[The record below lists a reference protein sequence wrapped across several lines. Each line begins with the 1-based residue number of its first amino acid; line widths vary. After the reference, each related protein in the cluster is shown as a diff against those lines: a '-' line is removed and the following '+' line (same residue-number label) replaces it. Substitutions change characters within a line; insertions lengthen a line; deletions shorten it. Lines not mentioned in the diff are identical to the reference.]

1 MPLEYRKLKPY
12 ESRIYREIRLES
24 LKKFPEAFE
33 ADYQDALRTEK
44 LRFEIDI
51 ENQETDRFIIGAFY
65 GNELIGICGFVK
77 DEGGRGNIFQ
87 MYVKEEYQGRNIGM
101 ELLRAVIN
109 DADTKEIILEV
120 KPDNLS
126 AFHLYQKAG
135 FKETECHPGSTGIR
149 MQYTK

>member
-1 MPLEYRKLKPY
+1 MPLEYRKLKSY
-12 ESRIYREIRLES
+12 ESGIYREIRLES

-51 ENQETDRFIIGAFY
+51 ENQETDRFMTGAFY
-65 GNELIGICGFVK
+65 GDELVGICGFAK
-77 DEGGRGNIFQ
+77 DERGRGNIFQ

-120 KPDNLS
+120 KPDNLN

-135 FKETECHPGSTGIR
+135 FKEIEHHPGSTEIR